1 MDSHTRLSTIYR
13 DMKKRCYN
21 EKSPSYALYGGRGIT
36 ICSEWLST
44 DRSHKGF
51 NAFKTWAIAH
61 GYAEGLTID
70 RIDNNK
76 GYSPDNCRWA
86 TPKEQSNNRRNNVM
100 ITYRGET
107 KTLKL
112 WSETLGIDYSVLVR
126 RLNLGV
132 PVEKAFD
139 KNYTHARM
147 IEYKGKVQSI
157 AAWSRELGKSYYKV
171 YLRLYKGWSVERA
184 LEED

>member
-13 DMKKRCYN
+13 GMKERCYN
-21 EKSPSYALYGGRGIT
+21 EKSPSYALYGVGI
-36 ICSEWLST
+36 S
-44 DRSHKGF
+44 
-51 NAFKTWAIAH
+51 
-61 GYAEGLTID
+61 
-70 RIDNNK
+70 
-76 GYSPDNCRWA
+76 
-86 TPKEQSNNRRNNVM
+86 
-100 ITYRGET
+100 
-107 KTLKL
+107 
-112 WSETLGIDYSVLVR
+112 YSVLVR

-139 KNYTHARM
+139 KNYAHVRM

>member
-1 MDSHTRLSTIYR
+1 MDSHTRLNTIYR
-13 DMKKRCYN
+13 GMKKRCYN
-21 EKSPSYALYGGRGIT
+21 KRSPSYTSYGGRGIT
-36 ICSEWLST
+36 ICDEWLSN
-44 DRSHKGF
+44 DHSHKGF
-51 NAFKTWAIAH
+51 NTFKAWAITH

-86 TPKEQSNNRRNNVM
+86 TPKEQSNNRRSNVM
-100 ITYRGET
+100 ITYNGET

-112 WSETLGIDYSVLVR
+112 WSETLGISYNVLVR
-126 RLNLGV
+126 RLDLGV

-139 KNYTHARM
+139 KNYAHARM